1 MGRGHRS
8 TVPGGSSC
16 VAADHCGLNA
26 GTRREDIHA
35 GAVVGKGRANVRG
48 SGGSHSQRFADPGGR
63 VVACVCVVI
72 ARGHHKSD
80 PGCNGALDGSIQRSR
95 CAAAQAHICHGW
107 KNGFGRH
114 PINACN
120 HTPPGTKAV
129 TIQHPHR
136 MDGHAFG
143 YPIGRAAHSPR
154 DVGSVAVAIFDAEA
168 VVDGGRAAAHP
179 ARKFVVACAQARVQN
194 IDVDTHSIHGIGVG
208 TVQRQ
213 GVLVESVQPPGG

>member
-1 MGRGHRS
+1 MHAFVLS
-8 TVPGGSSC
+8 LP
-16 VAADHCGLNA
+16 AATTKVIPAAMERWMAASNEADAPPPRLIFATA
-26 GTRREDIHA
+26 GKMA
-35 GAVVGKGRANVRG
+35 LAVTQSMPAIT
-48 SGGSHSQRFADPGGR
+48 P
-63 VVACVCVVI
+63 
-72 ARGHHKSD
+72 
-80 PGCNGALDGSIQRSR
+80 
-95 CAAAQAHICHGW
+95 
-107 KNGFGRH
+107 
-114 PINACN
+114 
-120 HTPPGTKAV
+120 PPGTKAV

-213 GVLVESVQPPGG
+213 GVLVEPVQPPGG